1 MTAVIAM
8 TVVTSPLWLM
18 LPLAVLGERTP
29 KGAQIAER
37 MAARMERL

>member
-1 MTAVIAM
+1 MSAM
-8 TVVTSPLWLM
+8 VPFAICGALYIVV
-18 LPLAVLGERTP
+18 AVLGERTP